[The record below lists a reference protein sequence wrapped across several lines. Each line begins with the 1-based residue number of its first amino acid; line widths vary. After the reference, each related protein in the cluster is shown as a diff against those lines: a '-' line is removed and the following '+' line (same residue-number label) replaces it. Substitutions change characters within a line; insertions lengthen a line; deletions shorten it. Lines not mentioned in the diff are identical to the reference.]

1 MVKEILIGL
10 RLDDTHYFFCLIL
23 KYEVLEQP
31 VCRQSKIFKDMH
43 RFIPGR
49 LSSQCRTHH
58 QKRMKNGSSLKE
70 VLYRFYKENYTER
83 LLDVNHL
90 IRELNYFIDQSYE
103 KGNIKLQ

>member
-1 MVKEILIGL
+1 
-10 RLDDTHYFFCLIL
+10 
-23 KYEVLEQP
+23 
-31 VCRQSKIFKDMH
+31 
-43 RFIPGR
+43 
-49 LSSQCRTHH
+49 
-58 QKRMKNGSSLKE
+58 MKNGSSLKE